1 MVGFGPR
8 RAVLAAALACS
19 SMLFASQASA
29 DTGTRVAPAQ
39 AAGSTRLI
47 TPRGIGRVRIGM
59 TLSQARRA
67 SHRRITGGTRDI
79 NPGCSYARV
88 PSMKLSLM
96 MINHRISRIETR
108 SSGLHTIGG
117 ISVGD
122 DDSSVFDFFG
132 GDRVKKYPHVYV
144 PGGRYLRLDWG
155 RGRYAKKGLLY
166 VTDADGTITEI
177 YSGRRATLGY
187 VEGCV

>member
-1 MVGFGPR
+1 MPYLIR
-8 RAVLAAALACS
+8 ELLAAGLLHADVDTLAGKG
-19 SMLFASQASA
+19 LHHYLKTPQLDADGKLAWVEGPQASA

-108 SSGLHTIGG
+108 SSRLHTT
-117 ISVGD
+117 
-122 DDSSVFDFFG
+122 
-132 GDRVKKYPHVYV
+132 K
-144 PGGRYLRLDWG
+144 L
-155 RGRYAKKGLLY
+155 
-166 VTDADGTITEI
+166 
-177 YSGRRATLGY
+177 
-187 VEGCV
+187 